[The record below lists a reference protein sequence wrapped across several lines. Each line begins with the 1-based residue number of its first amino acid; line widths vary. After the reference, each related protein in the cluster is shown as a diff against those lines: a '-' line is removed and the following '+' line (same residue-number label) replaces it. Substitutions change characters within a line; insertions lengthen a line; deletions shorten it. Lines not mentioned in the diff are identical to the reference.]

1 MSLHHHRNKF
11 IRKHPRH
18 TQHCFL
24 HYSVMF
30 RMVWRPT
37 VAGVFDACVLE
48 FYLILIS
55 VTLSFFLYPH
65 LGPYVFLAY
74 SLQASRDIIPFLI
87 WLDFLPSAF
96 SFRIPSVD
104 NFFFSF
110 PTFHL
115 SSSHMRLI
123 LIFGPQNLIPPHLTF
138 YFSDTT
144 RYHGPHLKKCLCV
157 CLFVFISFVSR
168 YLPAFWH
175 RRDGI
180 LIGMG

>member
-1 MSLHHHRNKF
+1 MSTPSTHLWASKLTEFLDICNTIFLFSCPHH
-11 IRKHPRH
+11 
-18 TQHCFL
+18 
-24 HYSVMF
+24 
-30 RMVWRPT
+30 
-37 VAGVFDACVLE
+37 
-48 FYLILIS
+48 
-55 VTLSFFLYPH
+55 
-65 LGPYVFLAY
+65 GPYILLAY

-104 NFFFSF
+104 NFFLSFS
-110 PTFHL
+110 TFHL

-123 LIFGPQNLIPPHLTF
+123 LIFRASKPYSASPHVLLLWYDSIPRSPSQKVPL
-138 YFSDTT
+138 
-144 RYHGPHLKKCLCV
+144 

-180 LIGMG
+180 LIGMGWYQNLEPRPQGQ